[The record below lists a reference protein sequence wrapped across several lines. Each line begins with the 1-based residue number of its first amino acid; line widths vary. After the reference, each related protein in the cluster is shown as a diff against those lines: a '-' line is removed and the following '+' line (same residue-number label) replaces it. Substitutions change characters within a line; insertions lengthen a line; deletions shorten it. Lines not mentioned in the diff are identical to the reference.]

1 MRLRH
6 IEVFHAVHTCG
17 SITGAAKLLSVSQ
30 PSVSKVLAHAEQQL
44 GFLLFE
50 RQKGKMVPTREAD
63 RLIEHVTD
71 TYKNINSLRR
81 VAKNL
86 GSAETGVIRIA
97 MTPALGIDL
106 VPAAIASYL
115 GLHPDTTFEIE
126 TLHSHQ
132 LVRALKE
139 MRMDFGVVFDPAPT
153 PGIKI
158 DHLISAEFVVL
169 THQSLDFGSKTKL
182 TLDDLDGMPFV
193 NLGARSP
200 LGQLLAN
207 RIETS
212 NIQPR
217 TVANVETYQM
227 AKALVAHGA
236 GVALIDEITARSSG
250 HDNVIARHLDPPLQ
264 FEVAILH
271 AESDPFS
278 IINQQFINHLK
289 NEIHTFLNVPLVNGS

>member
-44 GFLLFE
+44 GFMLFE
-50 RQKGKMVPTREAD
+50 RRKGKMVPTREAD

-86 GSAETGVIRIA
+86 GAAETGVIRIA

-106 VPAAIASYL
+106 LPAAIASYL
-115 GLHPDTTFEIE
+115 DLHPDTTFEIE
-126 TLHSHQ
+126 GLHSQ
-132 LVRALKE
+132 QVVRALKE
-139 MRMDFGVVFDPAPT
+139 MRMDFGIVFGPAPT
-153 PGIKI
+153 PGIMI
-158 DHLISAEFVVL
+158 DHLINAEFVVI
-169 THQSLDFGSKTKL
+169 THHSLDFGSRTKL
-182 TLDDLDGMPFV
+182 TLEDLDGMPFV

-200 LGQLLAN
+200 LGQLLAD

-236 GVALIDEITARSSG
+236 GVALVDEITARSSG
-250 HDNVIARHLDPPLQ
+250 HKKVIARHLDPPLQ

-289 NEIHTFLNVPLVNGS
+289 NEIRKFLSVPLVNNA